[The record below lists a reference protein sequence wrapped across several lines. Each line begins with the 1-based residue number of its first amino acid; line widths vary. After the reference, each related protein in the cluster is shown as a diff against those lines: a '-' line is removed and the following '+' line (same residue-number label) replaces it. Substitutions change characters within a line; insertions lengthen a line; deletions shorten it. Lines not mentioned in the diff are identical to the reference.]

1 MLQVFKSLPVACQ
14 VLRAL
19 PDAAAAYA
27 RDSITLGWEERRR
40 ARGRRRS
47 DRGFEFGTALERGT
61 VLRAGDW
68 LVIEAAET
76 AIEVRERPESVFV
89 ITPRTPC
96 ESALFGY
103 HIGNSHQPVMVT
115 DTAIVCL
122 DLPGMAEVLAY
133 HRIPFARAVRP
144 FTPVGL
150 DGPAHRHQP

>member
-1 MLQVFKSLPVACQ
+1 MLQVFKSLPVVREAH
-14 VLRAL
+14 RAL
-19 PDAAAAYA
+19 PEAAASYA
-27 RDSITLGWEERRR
+27 RDTMTMGWEERIRG
-40 ARGRRRS
+40 RGRRRS
-47 DRGFEFGTALERGT
+47 DRGLEFGTALERGT

-68 LVIEAAET
+68 LVIEAAAT
-76 AIEVRERPESVFV
+76 AVAVRERPEPVLV
-89 ITPRTPC
+89 VTPRTSF

-115 DTAIVCL
+115 DTAIVCP
-122 DLPGMAEVLAY
+122 DLPGVAEVLAY